1 MSRIAE
7 PCGTARRRRN
17 LLNPK
22 WSIRRCRSTLLAN
35 LPPKETLLKDGRV
48 LHHQAARDVRQG
60 EVQMCATWRAI
71 HSFCLALSVAG
82 LVVKTPALADSVPF
96 WGAKASVPI
105 DTPINQ
111 LKKGEFVWMGEAV
124 STGPVVMVVSITE
137 QRAYVYRNGILIGAT
152 TVSTG
157 RPGHPT
163 PTGVFT
169 VLQKQKE
176 HRSTI
181 YDGAPMPYMERL
193 TWGGVALH
201 AGGLPGYPESH
212 GCIHLPTEFAQRLFE
227 ISPSGMTVVIGTEQ
241 TGPEQVAHPGYLA
254 PVKFAGGQPVEP
266 VPIAAAKD
274 EVWQPELSPSGP
286 VSIVLSQGSQR
297 IVVYRNGIQI
307 GRARL
312 TVTGDTPLVNG
323 ALVLTEGPS
332 VPDPYVPDPTKFRWL
347 RIGVPGHKVEEGTQV
362 DPNAVARIKMPAD
375 FAARLNG
382 ILTPG
387 ATVFVTNEALYPT
400 TSGPMVQVVDADP
413 PAKSQPRSR

>member
-1 MSRIAE
+1 MSAM
-7 PCGTARRRRN
+7 RRT
-17 LLNPK
+17 
-22 WSIRRCRSTLLAN
+22 I
-35 LPPKETLLKDGRV
+35 
-48 LHHQAARDVRQG
+48 Q
-60 EVQMCATWRAI
+60 
-71 HSFCLALSVAG
+71 SFCLVLSVVG
-82 LVVKTPALADSVPF
+82 LALQAPALADSVPF

-111 LKKGEFVWMGEAV
+111 LKKGEFLWMGEAV

-163 PTGVFT
+163 PIGVFT

-212 GCIHLPTEFAQRLFE
+212 GCIHLPSEFARRLFD
-227 ISPSGMTVVIGTEQ
+227 ISPNGMTVVIGTEA
-241 TGPEQVAHPGYLA
+241 TAPERVAHPGYLA
-254 PVKFAGGQPVEP
+254 PVKFVGGQPVERDP
-266 VPIAAAKD
+266 LRPLKRSVGN
-274 EVWQPELSPSGP
+274 PELSPSGP

-297 IVVYRNGIQI
+297 VVVYRNGIEI

-312 TVTGDTPLVNG
+312 IVTGDAPLVNH
-323 ALVLTEGPS
+323 ALVLTEGPSS

-347 RIGVPGHKVEEGTQV
+347 RIGVPGHMGEEGTQV
-362 DPNAVARIKMPAD
+362 DPMAVARIKLPAD
-375 FAARLNG
+375 FVA
-382 ILTPG
+382 
-387 ATVFVTNEALYPT
+387 EAQWDT
-400 TSGPMVQVVDADP
+400 DAGGDVVRD
-413 PAKSQPRSR
+413 Q

>member
-1 MSRIAE
+1 MSAMR
-7 PCGTARRRRN
+7 
-17 LLNPK
+17 
-22 WSIRRCRSTLLAN
+22 
-35 LPPKETLLKDGRV
+35 
-48 LHHQAARDVRQG
+48 
-60 EVQMCATWRAI
+60 RAI
-71 HSFCLALSVAG
+71 HSICLILSVTGVA
-82 LVVKTPALADSVPF
+82 LQAPALADSVPF
-96 WGAKASVPI
+96 WGAKVSVPI

-111 LKKGEFVWMGEAV
+111 LKKGEFLWMGEAL
-124 STGPVVMVVSITE
+124 SKGPVAMVVSITE

-157 RPGHPT
+157 RPGHQT

-181 YDGAPMPYMERL
+181 YDSAPMPYMERL

-212 GCIHLPTEFAQRLFE
+212 GCIHLPSEFARRLFE
-227 ISPSGMTVVIGTEQ
+227 ISPNGMTVVISTEQ
-241 TGPEQVAHPGYLA
+241 TAPEGVAHPGYLA
-254 PVKFAGGQPVEP
+254 PVKFVGGQPVERQP
-266 VPIAAAKD
+266 LAPTED
-274 EVWQPELSPSGP
+274 ERWQPELSPSGP
-286 VSIVLSQGSQR
+286 VSIVLSQGSHR
-297 IVVYRNGIQI
+297 IVVYRNGIEI

-312 TVTGDTPLVNG
+312 TVTGDGPLVNH
-323 ALVLTEGPS
+323 ALVLTEGPSS

-347 RIGVPGHKVEEGTQV
+347 RIGVPGHLGEQGTQV

-382 ILTPG
+382 LLTPG
-387 ATVFVTNEALYPT
+387 ATLFVTNEALYPQ

-413 PAKSQPRSR
+413 PAKSQPVHPRGS

>member
-1 MSRIAE
+1 M
-7 PCGTARRRRN
+7 RRTIHF
-17 LLNPK
+17 LWL
-22 WSIRRCRSTLLAN
+22 
-35 LPPKETLLKDGRV
+35 V
-48 LHHQAARDVRQG
+48 LSVMG
-60 EVQMCATWRAI
+60 V
-71 HSFCLALSVAG
+71 ALSA
-82 LVVKTPALADSVPF
+82 PALADSVPF

-105 DTPINQ
+105 DTPINE
-111 LKKGEFVWMGEAV
+111 LKKGEFLWMGEALT
-124 STGPVVMVVSITE
+124 TGPVVMVVSITE

-157 RPGHPT
+157 RPGHAT

-212 GCIHLPTEFAQRLFE
+212 GCIHLPSEFAQRLFE
-227 ISPSGMTVVIGTEQ
+227 ISPNGMTVVIGTEA
-241 TGPEQVAHPGYLA
+241 TEPERVAHPGYLA
-254 PVKFAGGQPVEP
+254 PVKFVGGQPLEREP
-266 VPIAAAKD
+266 LAPTED
-274 EVWQPELSPSGP
+274 DRWQPELSPSGP
-286 VSIVLSQGSQR
+286 VSIVVSQGSQR
-297 IVVYRNGIQI
+297 VVVYRNGIEI

-312 TVTGDTPLVNG
+312 TVTGDAPLVNH
-323 ALVLTEGPS
+323 ALVLTEGPSS

-347 RIGVPGHKVEEGTQV
+347 RLGVPGHMGEAGTQV
-362 DPNAVARIKMPAD
+362 DPMAVARIKLPAD

-387 ATVFVTNEALYPT
+387 ATLFVTHESLYPQT
-400 TSGPMVQVVDADP
+400 TGTMVQVVDADP
-413 PAKSQPRSR
+413 PTKSQAVHSHGS